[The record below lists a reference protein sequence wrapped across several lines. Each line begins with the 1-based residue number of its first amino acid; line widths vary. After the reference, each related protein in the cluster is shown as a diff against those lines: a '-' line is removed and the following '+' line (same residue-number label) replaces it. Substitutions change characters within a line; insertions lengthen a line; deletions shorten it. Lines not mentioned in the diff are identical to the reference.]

1 MSQDQDKTKEQEPE
15 EAGSRRFRFKTSR
28 KESHRVEKTFKER
41 SRHHRSHKSRR
52 SRRRSPSPDRPDPLK
67 PPNLDPDEAF
77 RESLFDALADDE
89 GATYW
94 EGVYGQPI
102 HTYPREKVGKTG
114 ELESMND
121 EDYASFVRDRM
132 WEKSHQHVLEERARR
147 ESARKKQREEEENGR
162 KHRSS
167 ERLHF
172 DNMVNEALNSGKERK
187 KDQQWKDSWAKYKT
201 KWATLQEFFSNGST
215 QERHASAIIPWP
227 VQTGLRKD
235 ITKEEVESFFRS
247 QPSETLSAILKEER
261 IRWHPDKMQQRFRG
275 NLNAELIQSVTSVFQ
290 IVDEIYR
297 SVK

>member
-1 MSQDQDKTKEQEPE
+1 MSEDNDRTKEQKSE
-15 EAGSRRFRFKTSR
+15 EIGSRRFRFKPSK
-28 KESHRVEKTFKER
+28 KESHRVGKRSGES
-41 SRHHRSHKSRR
+41 SRHHRSHRSHR
-52 SRRRSPSPDRPDPLK
+52 SRRRSRSPDQPDLFD
-67 PPNLDPDEAF
+67 PPNLKPDEAF

-147 ESARKKQREEEENGR
+147 ESARKKQREEEELDR

-172 DNMVNEALNSGKERK
+172 DNMVNEALNFGKERK
-187 KDQQWKDSWAKYKT
+187 RHQQWKDAWAKYT
-201 KWATLQEFFSNGST
+201 AKWSKLQESFSNGSI
-215 QERHASAIIPWP
+215 QETHASAIIPWP
-227 VQTGLRKD
+227 VLTGLRKD
-235 ITKEEVESFFRS
+235 ISKEEVEAFFQS
-247 QPSETLSAILKEER
+247 QPSETLSTILKEER
-261 IRWHPDKMQQRFRG
+261 IRWHPDKMQQRFSG
-275 NLNAELIQSVTSVFQ
+275 NLDTEMVQSVTSVFQ

-297 SVK
+297 LVK